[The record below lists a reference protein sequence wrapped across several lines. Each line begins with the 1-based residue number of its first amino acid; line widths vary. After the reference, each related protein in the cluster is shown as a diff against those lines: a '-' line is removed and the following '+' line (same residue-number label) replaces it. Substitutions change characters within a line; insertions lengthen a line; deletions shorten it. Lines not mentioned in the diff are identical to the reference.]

1 MTERQSSRPDPGEAG
16 GVAQDQPTVPPQSAR
31 ESTAGRTGT
40 ERMDTGRTD
49 TSRTAAYGTE
59 RDRAEMVREDE
70 RAERGYE
77 YGSAAGMSGVTAA
90 ISGLAW
96 GAVLAAAL
104 GVIAVGI
111 MLLVWPHATLIV
123 VAILIGAALLVA
135 GVVRLVDGLGARR
148 ESGGMRAVDIII
160 GLLAILAGL
169 ICLKHHALT
178 IVAVA
183 LVVGAYW
190 IIHGV
195 GDLVV
200 AASARDVPGRGL
212 KAVAGLFSIAA
223 GTVVLFWPGI
233 SLILLLTILG
243 AWLLFYGVVLVGL
256 ALAMRRDSRR
266 AKGARPARTPSAAPA

>member
-1 MTERQSSRPDPGEAG
+1 MTERQASRPDPGEAG
-16 GVAQDQPTVPPQSAR
+16 GVAHDQPAIPPQTAR
-31 ESTAGRTGT
+31 EPAAGRTDT

-59 RDRAEMVREDE
+59 RDRAE
-70 RAERGYE
+70 RAYA
-77 YGSAAGMSGVTAA
+77 YGSPAGMGGVTAA
-90 ISGLAW
+90 IAGLAW

-135 GVVRLVDGLGARR
+135 GVMRLVDGLGARP

-160 GLLAILAGL
+160 GLLAIVAGL
-169 ICLKHHALT
+169 FCLKHHALT
-178 IVAVA
+178 IVVVA

-200 AASARDVPGRGL
+200 AASAGNVPGRGL
-212 KAVAGLFSIAA
+212 RVVAGLFSIAA
-223 GTVVLFWPGI
+223 GTIVLFWPGI

-243 AWLLFYGVVLVGL
+243 AWLLFYGLVLAGL

-266 AKGARPARTPSAAPA
+266 AKRARPARTPSAAPA